1 MLSVAHPYLPCFCGE
16 HGQGARRCVVVRPQV
31 DDPSPPKD
39 ANEALLAGRDLQEF
53 LDGETQQWLTTAN
66 PKQYDLQGR

>member
-1 MLSVAHPYLPCFCGE
+1 M
-16 HGQGARRCVVVRPQV
+16 

-53 LDGETQQWLTTAN
+53 LDGETQQQLTIAN
-66 PKQYDLQGR
+66 LGSLMYYICTGNMLFYTIQSQQLVIKRQDKKIF

>member
-1 MLSVAHPYLPCFCGE
+1 M
-16 HGQGARRCVVVRPQV
+16 VVRPQV